1 MLHRFFSL
9 VLRIRNPDP
18 LDPQHFRV
26 WIRIL
31 IDPQKKFG
39 SKYRA
44 RYKQKKMQTKIF
56 RHQYNEKKEE

>member
-18 LDPQHFRV
+18 LDPQHSRV

-31 IDPQKKFG
+31 IDPQKKFYIALYQNIG
-39 SKYRA
+39 LDKN
-44 RYKQKKMQTKIF
+44 KKTANQ
-56 RHQYNEKKEE
+56 NL